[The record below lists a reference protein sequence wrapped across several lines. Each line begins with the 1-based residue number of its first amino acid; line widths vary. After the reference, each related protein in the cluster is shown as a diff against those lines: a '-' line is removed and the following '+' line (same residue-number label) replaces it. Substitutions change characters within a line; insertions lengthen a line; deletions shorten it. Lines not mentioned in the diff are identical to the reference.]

1 MAASHTIL
9 VIEDEDM
16 IRDSLVEFLE
26 DSGYA
31 AVGATDGE
39 SALAFLKSARP
50 TPSLILLDLLMPV
63 LDGKEF
69 RERQLSD
76 PALASIP
83 VIVLTAYRDAAKNA
97 RELQVGDYLSKP
109 LRLPALLDLVQR
121 HCPQPQGA

>member
-1 MAASHTIL
+1 MAACHTIL

-16 IRDSLVEFLE
+16 IRDSLVEFLQ
-26 DSGYA
+26 DSGYG

-39 SALAFLKSARP
+39 SALALLRSTRP

-69 RERQLSD
+69 RERQLRD
-76 PALASIP
+76 PELAGIP
-83 VIVLTAYRDAAKNA
+83 VIVLTAYWDAAKNA
-97 RELQVGDYLSKP
+97 RALQVRDYLPKP

-121 HCPQPQGA
+121 HCPQPGA